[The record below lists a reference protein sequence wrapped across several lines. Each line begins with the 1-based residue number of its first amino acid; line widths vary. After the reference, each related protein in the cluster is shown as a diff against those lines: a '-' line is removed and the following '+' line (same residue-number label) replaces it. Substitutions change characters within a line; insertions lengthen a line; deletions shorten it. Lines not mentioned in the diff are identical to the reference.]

1 MTLFKVLKDCWD
13 TLDLD
18 DIHLPNIPAFYRIDK
33 DEFLSFINSKLQDA
47 DHLPRCDYKEYL
59 ELDKLFLGVADQE
72 EDGEDGALCGVCLS
86 EAVVHCFR
94 ALLSCTE

>member
-18 DIHLPNIPAFYRIDK
+18 DIQLPNIPAFYRIDK
-33 DEFLSFINSKLQDA
+33 DELLSFINSKLQDA

-59 ELDKLFLGVADQE
+59 ELAKLILGDKMDEQSHLCT
-72 EDGEDGALCGVCLS
+72 EDGSLATPAS
-86 EAVVHCFR
+86 
-94 ALLSCTE
+94 